1 MSCSENRTYLLELIN
16 INTSSVI
23 ANSVWTH
30 QDWDALNI
38 STLESLIQSSTS
50 SQARLVAS
58 TFGRKVLRKYSTSFF
73 TVTRFLPLEK
83 RRDVEIIYS
92 AVRYPDEIVDTFN
105 IDLGS
110 RHNRLES
117 WRKQFENSKSEY
129 DPRSNAKSGVPAAIC
144 GFQSVANVNKIPEK
158 YYASFLDAMAL
169 DIGKKVYSNWKEL
182 LDQYIYGSATV
193 VGYFLAHVYG
203 PSKGTPFEDTLATSK
218 NLAIAL
224 QLTNFARDV
233 LDDYKRGRQYA
244 PSNHAGLPP
253 DDFYEFT
260 EWARDSQVLLAN
272 EAERWYEMADQ
283 GLNAIAKDCSV
294 ATNACLTVYRRLNK
308 KIIERPET
316 LTDRASL
323 SIREKLGSLPTRK
336 YWILPVAFMKG

>member
-1 MSCSENRTYLLELIN
+1 M
-16 INTSSVI
+16 
-23 ANSVWTH
+23 
-30 QDWDALNI
+30 
-38 STLESLIQSSTS
+38 
-50 SQARLVAS
+50 VAS

-105 IDLGS
+105 IDLES
-110 RHNRLES
+110 RRNRLES
-117 WRKQFENSKSEY
+117 WRKQFENSNNEY
-129 DPRSNAKSGVPAAIC
+129 DPRPNAKSGVSAAIC
-144 GFQSVANVNKIPEK
+144 GFQSVANVNEIPEK
-158 YYASFLDAMAL
+158 YYASFLDAMTL
-169 DIGKKVYSNWKEL
+169 DIGEKVYSNWNEL

-193 VGYFLAHVYG
+193 VGYFLAHIYG

-233 LDDYKRGRQYA
+233 LDDY
-244 PSNHAGLPP
+244 AGLPP
-253 DDFYEFT
+253 DDFDEFT

-283 GLNAIAKDCSV
+283 GLNAIANDCSV

-316 LTDRASL
+316 LTNRASL
-323 SIREKLGSLPTRK
+323 SIREKLGSLPTKK